1 MSADTAPVRGFKG
14 INNRIDPTALGPEW
28 QLRADNALCDSAG
41 YLVRRP
47 GYAPFLVGLADV
59 FATRDERLFA
69 VTQAGALYEVYDDG
83 SYRRRATDFV
93 GGPFRW
99 AELGYAAFALSETAA
114 WAIYPD
120 RVVAWGISALPA
132 PSVGVSAGT
141 FEAGTY
147 QIAAVLVAPDGR
159 IGGSVGVAT
168 LALDGSQ
175 GIVAHSPPV
184 AGYSTRLYLSRP
196 DGADIYQ
203 AATFPGD
210 GLVTISAAVAEGPR
224 LETLHV
230 YPPPLGGVISSHQNR
245 MCVGV
250 WEPQYDRSVLYWS
263 RPDAPHWFDYEADHQ
278 ILAGRVTLLADVA
291 DGLLIGSDR
300 ALYFQS
306 PGAPAQML
314 AGFGALPD
322 TLHHLD
328 TGQVAFWTDR
338 GLVTYP
344 PLALLSD
351 AALIPDNRTLA
362 SGAVLDHAG
371 SSYYVCAQR
380 GERRDEPIKPYNPL
394 AVTVTVRIAGAAAGK
409 ATVSGGL
416 AP

>member
-1 MSADTAPVRGFKG
+1 MDAPAPAVRGFKG
-14 INNRIDPTALGPEW
+14 LNNRLDPTALGPEW
-28 QLRADNALCDSAG
+28 QVQADNALCDAAS

-47 GYAPFLVGLADV
+47 GYAAFLSGVVDV

-69 VTQAGALYEVYDDG
+69 VTQAGALYEVYSDG
-83 SYRRRATDFV
+83 SYRQRATGFV
-93 GGPFRW
+93 GGPFGW
-99 AELGYAAFALSETAA
+99 AELGYAAFALSETAG
-114 WAIYPD
+114 WCIYPD

-132 PSVGVSAGT
+132 PSVGVTAGT

-168 LALDGSQ
+168 LALDGTQ

-196 DGADIYQ
+196 DGADLYQ
-203 AATFPGD
+203 AATLPGD
-210 GLVTISAAVAEGPR
+210 GLTALSAPVAEGPH

-230 YPPPLGGVISSHQNR
+230 YPPPLGGVISSHNNM
-245 MCVGV
+245 MCVGL

-263 RPDAPHWFDYEADHQ
+263 KPDAPHWFDLEADYQ
-278 ILAGRVTLLADVA
+278 LVAGRITLLADVA
-291 DGLLIGSDR
+291 GGLLVGSDR
-300 ALYFQS
+300 ALYFQQS
-306 PGAPAQML
+306 GAPAQML

-322 TLHHLD
+322 TVRHLD

-338 GLVTYP
+338 GLATYP
-344 PLALLSD
+344 PLALPSD
-351 AALIPDNRTLA
+351 AALVPDNRTLA

-371 SSYYVCAQR
+371 SSYFVCAQR
-380 GERRDEPIKPYNPL
+380 GERRIEPIKPYNPL
-394 AVTVTVRIAGAAAGK
+394 AVVVT
-409 ATVSGGL
+409 
-416 AP
+416 

>member
-1 MSADTAPVRGFKG
+1 MAEQPSVFAGFKG
-14 INNRIDPTALGPEW
+14 LNNRLDPSALGYEW
-28 QLRADNALCDSAG
+28 QLRADNALCDNAR

-47 GYAPFLVGLADV
+47 GHALFLDNIADV

-69 VTQAGALYEVYDDG
+69 VTQSGTLYEVYSDA
-83 SYRRRATDFV
+83 SYRQRATGFV

-99 AELGYAAFALSETAA
+99 AEMGYATFALSETAA

-147 QIAAVLVAPDGR
+147 QVAAVLVAPDGR

-168 LALDGSQ
+168 LALDGAQ
-175 GIVAHSPPV
+175 GIAAHSPPV
-184 AGYSTRLYLSRP
+184 AGYSTRLYLSGP
-196 DGADIYQ
+196 DGADLYQ
-203 AATFPGD
+203 AGTFPGD
-210 GLVTISAAVAEGPR
+210 GLITVSAPMAEGLR

-230 YPPPLGGVISSHQNR
+230 YPPPLGGVISSHDNR

-250 WEPQYDRSVLYWS
+250 WEPELDRSALYWS
-263 RPDAPHWFDYEADHQ
+263 KPDAPHWFDYEADHQ
-278 ILAGRVTLLADVA
+278 LVAGRVTLLADVA
-291 DGLLIGSDR
+291 GGLLVGSDR
-300 ALYFQS
+300 ALYFQQS
-306 PGAPAQML
+306 GAPAQMI

-322 TLHHLD
+322 TLQHLKS
-328 TGQVAFWTDR
+328 GKVAFWTDL
-338 GLVTYP
+338 GPATYP

-371 SSYYVCAQR
+371 SSYYVCAMR
-380 GERRDEPIKPYNPL
+380 GERRVKPTKPYRPL
-394 AVTVTVRIAGAAAGK
+394 AVTVT
-409 ATVSGGL
+409 
-416 AP
+416 